1 MFPSTLQGT
10 IRTGT
15 EQECVHSNVWALV
28 SVLVAF
34 TSWDMI
40 QSARARVPV
49 VIRKM
54 AAPYPFEP
62 VRSEPEESA
71 SESIEQPADAER
83 VGNTLWYGD
92 FYTHSISLTSF
103 SLIFVCQSKNEKLP

>member
-1 MFPSTLQGT
+1 MGYDSKCA
-10 IRTGT
+10 RTCSGSD
-15 EQECVHSNVWALV
+15 QKNGCPL
-28 SVLVAF
+28 
-34 TSWDMI
+34 
-40 QSARARVPV
+40 
-49 VIRKM
+49 
-54 AAPYPFEP
+54 PF
-62 VRSEPEESA
+62 RSEPEESA